1 MARTTRNKVKS
12 ARQVAYTKERMALK
26 RIMKAK
32 YATMTASEKETVDER
47 IKANKIEK
55 LHAFEKTKSDPFEP
69 LTEANVGQYI
79 DVTYD
84 EFIAHEEAK
93 EAEAARLAAE
103 KAK

>member
-1 MARTTRNKVKS
+1 MARTTRNKVKTP
-12 ARQVAYTKERMALK
+12 REVAYTKERMALK
-26 RIMKAK
+26 RIMKTK
-32 YATMTASEKETVDER
+32 YATMTDSEKETVDER

-69 LTEANVGQYI
+69 LTNANVGQYI
-79 DVTYD
+79 DVTFD

-103 KAK
+103 QAK